1 MKEYRL
7 VVEKLY
13 SVVRSN
19 VYKVKASSLEDAIQK
34 CIEDGEECDNFRC
47 IDDEILYDTMEEL
60 IPENKST
67 SIIGIY
73 DDNTNEKLR

>member
-13 SVVRSN
+13 SIVRSE
-19 VYKVKASSLEDAIQK
+19 VYKVKASSIEEAIQK
-34 CIEDGEECDNFRC
+34 CIEDDVEDDNFQC
-47 IDDEILYDTMEEL
+47 IDSNILYDTMEEL
-60 IPENKST
+60 IPENKSN

-73 DDNTNEKLR
+73 DDNTNEKLK